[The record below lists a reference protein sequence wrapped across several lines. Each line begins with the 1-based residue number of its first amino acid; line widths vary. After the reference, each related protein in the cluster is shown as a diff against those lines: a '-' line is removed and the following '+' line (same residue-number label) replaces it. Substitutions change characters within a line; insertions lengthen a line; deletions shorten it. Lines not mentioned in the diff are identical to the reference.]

1 MEEEEAWYR
10 SFVEEVLRVDEEILM
25 MTKKNTKTKR
35 TTKGRM
41 SDRRYDRGGDQ
52 ILTPPK
58 MPPPPM
64 SLSLFSSEYI
74 RAEAASN
81 EGGEGER

>member
-25 MTKKNTKTKR
+25 MTKKKR

-58 MPPPPM
+58 MPPPPT

>member
-25 MTKKNTKTKR
+25 ATKTKT
-35 TTKGRM
+35 TTKGQI

-58 MPPPPM
+58 MPPPPT